1 MSDPGAS
8 DGRVGGRQDQ
18 KREQQDRQ
26 MMEHRVAER
35 IARLRRY
42 LAETEVA
49 AVLNEVPIVV
59 ERRH

>member
-1 MSDPGAS
+1 
-8 DGRVGGRQDQ
+8 
-18 KREQQDRQ
+18 